1 MNVTH
6 HEIIFEA
13 YNTNNIVNRS
23 SRSHTMSSQYEY
35 MRNYRA
41 SSKPSYLK
49 EHELFYSIIVLFVA
63 LTLIITGIVLRINQS
78 LVDIGGYI
86 AAAGGGLLLILILY
100 YVMPWSK
107 FSNKRT
113 KDGSTHEY
121 SQNV

>member
-1 MNVTH
+1 
-6 HEIIFEA
+6 
-13 YNTNNIVNRS
+13 
-23 SRSHTMSSQYEY
+23 MSSQYDY

-41 SSKPSYLK
+41 SSKPSYSN
-49 EHELFYSIIVLFVA
+49 ELFYSIIVLLVA
-63 LTLIITGIVLRINQS
+63 LALIITGIVLRINQS

-107 FSNKRT
+107 FSKKGAPR
-113 KDGSTHEY
+113 EY